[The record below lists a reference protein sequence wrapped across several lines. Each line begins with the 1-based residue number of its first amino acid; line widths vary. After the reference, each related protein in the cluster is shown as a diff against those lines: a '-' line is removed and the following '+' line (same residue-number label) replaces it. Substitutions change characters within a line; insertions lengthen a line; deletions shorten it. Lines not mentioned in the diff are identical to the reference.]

1 MALQRDRIII
11 IEDEPMLRNALV
23 SVINQSRNFVVAGE
37 YATVQAASRRINEFP
52 FVIIL
57 MDVHLQDG
65 TTIEHINILKRLN
78 PYNKIIMLTSDVS
91 SSTILDC
98 FRRGADGYLLKEDA
112 TIAIGTY
119 LENVSKYEYVVS
131 PGIAITL
138 VHFINQLDV
147 QKATLD
153 RDNTDKIQRLTKAQR
168 FVYRELL
175 TGKNYHEIGETI
187 GISKNTVGQHVQ
199 RIYKTFGVKSRAE
212 LLVGPPK

>member
-98 FRRGADGYLLKEDA
+98 FRHGADGYLLKEDA

-131 PGIAITL
+131 PGIANTL